1 MRKFISGGLAAAVLF
16 AAGLMPAAAQTT
28 LKASHFLPPNHA
40 WQKVLEAWGEELK
53 EKSKGE
59 IVLEIYPAAQLGPP
73 NRQYQLVTN
82 GVADLAVVLH
92 SATPGRFPVTEL
104 AGQPLTFPAS
114 GQSSEFMSH
123 RLTELAPEFLA
134 QEHPGTKILWMAVTP
149 PLKLHTTNTD
159 VTSVD
164 DLKGLRVRYAGKV
177 FQQMLESFGAAPLPI
192 PPGETVDALSKGVAD
207 GAMFPYEAT
216 KSFNLGS
223 VVKYSLEPGLASAT
237 FALVMN
243 QESFDALS
251 PENQKLIEEMSGP
264 ARAEAFGRLLD
275 ESETDARQYMIDNKV
290 KIETLSDSQ
299 LAPFKEKVQ
308 PLVNEAVA
316 AVDGAGKSGSAFLAA
331 YTK

>member
-1 MRKFISGGLAAAVLF
+1 MRRLIAGGLTAALVL
-16 AAGLMPAAAQTT
+16 AAGLAPAAAQTT
-28 LKASHFLPPNHA
+28 LKASSFLPPNHA
-40 WQKVLEAWGEELK
+40 WQKILEAWGEELK

-59 IVLEIYPAAQLGPP
+59 IALEIYPAAQLGPP

-82 GVADLAVVLH
+82 GVADLAVILH

-114 GQSSEFMSH
+114 GQSSEVMSR
-123 RLTELAPEFLA
+123 RLTELAPEYLA
-134 QEHPGTKILWMAVTP
+134 QEHPDTKILFMAVTP
-149 PLKLHTTNTD
+149 PLKLHTTKKD

-164 DLKGLRVRYAGKV
+164 DIQGLRVRYAGKV
-177 FQQMLESFGAAPLPI
+177 FQQMLETFGAAPLPI

-207 GAMFPYEAT
+207 GTMFPYEAT

-243 QESFDALS
+243 QASFDALS
-251 PENQKLIEEMSGP
+251 PENQKLIEETTGP
-264 ARAEAFGRLLD
+264 ARAEAFGHLLD
-275 ESETDARQYMIDNKV
+275 VSEAEARQYMIDNNV

-299 LAPFKEKVQ
+299 IAPFKDKVQ

-316 AVDGAGKSGSAFLAA
+316 AVDGAGKPGSAFLAA